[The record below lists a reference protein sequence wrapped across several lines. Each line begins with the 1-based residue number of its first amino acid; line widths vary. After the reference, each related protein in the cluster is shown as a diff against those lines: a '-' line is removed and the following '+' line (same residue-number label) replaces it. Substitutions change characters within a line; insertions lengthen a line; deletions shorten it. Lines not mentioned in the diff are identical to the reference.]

1 MLAVDVPSLNEAKR
15 TYIERLL
22 ALSPALDAVRGLA
35 RRFAAM
41 VRARN
46 ADAFD
51 PWLVEVAESEL
62 NSFAQGL
69 KQDEAAVRAVLT
81 VSWSSGAVEGNVT
94 QLKPIK
100 RQSYWCA
107 KLDLLRARVLHA
119 A

>member
-1 MLAVDVPSLNEAKR
+1 MLTVDLPSLEGAER

-22 ALSPALDAVRGLA
+22 ALSPALDVVRGLA

-46 ADAFD
+46 VDAFD
-51 PWLVEVAESEL
+51 PWLVEAAKSEL

-69 KQDEAAVRAVLT
+69 KQDEAPVRAALT

-94 QLKPIK
+94 RLKLIK
-100 RQSYWCA
+100 RQGYGRA
-107 KLDLLRARVLHA
+107 KLDLLRARMLHA